1 MPSYLPALVDFKDGK
16 LYPNDRPGLGVE
28 LDMKQLKQVAEVTQP
43 GAARQMYYRPD
54 GSITNW

>member
-1 MPSYLPALVDFKDGK
+1 
-16 LYPNDRPGLGVE
+16 
-28 LDMKQLKQVAEVTQP
+28 MKQLKQVAEVTQP